1 MPEIQG
7 HHVDEGLRPAGYARL
22 VERHDLKA
30 PLRRLSVVSEG
41 SVRGNRR
48 VEGLLTI
55 HDKRD
60 WPGEDDVAHLD
71 FAMHREPLDL
81 LLMKKAFEAIDPLA
95 LAEFIKEHPI
105 SASGRRLWFLY
116 EWLTGSELNLKDL
129 NSGNYIDM
137 LDPEIYYAMGQGKS
151 SKRHRVR
158 DNLPGTRAFCAI
170 ARRPAPMDQASELSA
185 KAKGIVEAA
194 EPGTVQRAA
203 AFMLLSD
210 SKSSFAIEGETPPQD
225 RLQRWGRTLAQAGRQ
240 QLSIELLDRLQKDVL
255 GEDRFI
261 EPGLRT
267 EGVFLGTRDRFNDP
281 RPEFIG
287 ARPQD
292 LEGLVNGLLQYDQML
307 QADPAF
313 NALVHSAGLAFGF
326 IYVHPYADGN
336 GRLHRYLI
344 NHVLA
349 ERKFSPDGVVLPVS
363 AEILARIADYS
374 ALLRS
379 RSGPLLDFIEWKQ
392 TDKGNVEV
400 TADTSDLYRYIDVTD
415 EAAFL
420 SECVRSTV
428 EKTFPAEI
436 SFLESYDKASR
447 RIGAMIEMPNNMIG
461 TLIVQVVNN
470 GGRVPN
476 KRRKNEYKA
485 LTDDEVS
492 KVEDVIK
499 EEFEIGEPA

>member
-1 MPEIQG
+1 
-7 HHVDEGLRPAGYARL
+7 
-22 VERHDLKA
+22 
-30 PLRRLSVVSEG
+30 
-41 SVRGNRR
+41 
-48 VEGLLTI
+48 
-55 HDKRD
+55 
-60 WPGEDDVAHLD
+60 
-71 FAMHREPLDL
+71 
-81 LLMKKAFEAIDPLA
+81 
-95 LAEFIKEHPI
+95 
-105 SASGRRLWFLY
+105 
-116 EWLTGSELNLKDL
+116 
-129 NSGNYIDM
+129 
-137 LDPEIYYAMGQGKS
+137 
-151 SKRHRVR
+151 
-158 DNLPGTRAFCAI
+158 
-170 ARRPAPMDQASELSA
+170 
-185 KAKGIVEAA
+185 
-194 EPGTVQRAA
+194 
-203 AFMLLSD
+203 
-210 SKSSFAIEGETPPQD
+210 
-225 RLQRWGRTLAQAGRQ
+225 
-240 QLSIELLDRLQKDVL
+240 
-255 GEDRFI
+255 
-261 EPGLRT
+261 
-267 EGVFLGTRDRFNDP
+267 
-281 RPEFIG
+281 
-287 ARPQD
+287 
-292 LEGLVNGLLQYDQML
+292 VNGLLQYDQML